1 MERASVRLPLRVL
14 ADPQP
19 WRLSKWVVPKGSSVY
34 LNQRVALLKS
44 ESSGAVEHALAP
56 HAGTLAS
63 ILVSDGDI
71 VDSSDT
77 TIAQIEYCPH
87 SIVFKGVCAVCG
99 QDVETPHFAETRSRQ
114 ESRLPVA
121 YNSTLLSVTRAE
133 AESVS
138 SVTARRLFE
147 SRRLSLVLDLDH
159 TLVHATDDPRA
170 AAILQHSPPGVD
182 LSSISSFSLG
192 SSDSSVSSRMYLKL
206 RPNLSQF
213 LATVA
218 PKFELHIYTM
228 GSRLYADRV
237 AKLIDPD
244 SKFFSGRITS
254 REDFAEGRF
263 NRKNIERLFPCD
275 DSMVLIVDDRED
287 VWISGTDQDYMPN
300 LVSADPYS
308 FWGGMHEAYDRASG
322 GKDVIPS
329 ATMPKP
335 KLSQP
340 PTPVVLHVNG
350 NGEPLTKTAVLP
362 RSGTCSSPSNARNA
376 VGREGKPDQG
386 LEDRLVGEGQE
397 EQIKS
402 SEYSNGKSIAN
413 DVREIEPCVEKALAQ
428 QSDLVEAANID
439 TSTVHTK
446 KGQES
451 QPQRSSGSLA
461 ASDVLVPDLTANE
474 TLPETQEISTGTV
487 SFEEHLRSI
496 VKGWWD
502 SDVTL
507 KSSQHLLR
515 LAQVLED
522 CHTEFFRQ
530 ASLACPGLPAS
541 THRSNQKNYTFQAPA
556 DVKDVLA
563 ERRRKVLAGCVL
575 TFTGVIPTGAKPE
588 TIPVWN
594 LALRLGAVCSTEFV
608 NGRTTHVVA
617 SAVRPANTQKCKE
630 ALHYGTAFVV
640 TVNWLEDSALNF
652 ERQYELSYSQLAQ
665 RRFRSEVE
673 YRMCVEN
680 RFKEAATKFK
690 KRGRLELDDIAA
702 KEVWHHQK
710 RMRVEDSRDLSLE
723 HSLDLESVLGHSMT
737 ARIVSEDELGAAMDS
752 AFDD

>member
-1 MERASVRLPLRVL
+1 MECASVRLPLRVL

-19 WRLSKWVVPKGSSVY
+19 WRLSKWVVSVGSSVY

-56 HAGTLAS
+56 HAGTLSAT
-63 ILVSDGDI
+63 LVSEGDA
-71 VDSSDT
+71 VDSSNT
-77 TIAQIEYCPH
+77 VIAHIEYCPH

-147 SRRLSLVLDLDH
+147 SQRLSLVLDLDH

-170 AAILQHSPPGVD
+170 AAILHHSPPDVD
-182 LSSISSFSLG
+182 LSSISSFTLG
-192 SSDSSVSSRMYLKL
+192 PSDSSISSRMYLKL
-206 RPNLSQF
+206 RPYLSQF

-263 NRKNIERLFPCD
+263 NRKNIDRLFPCD

-300 LVSADPYS
+300 LVAAHPYS
-308 FWGGMHEAYDRASG
+308 FWGGLHEAYDRASA
-322 GKDVIPS
+322 GKDAIPLVS
-329 ATMPKP
+329 APNP
-335 KLSQP
+335 KLAQP

-350 NGEPLTKTAVLP
+350 NGEPLKKTGVLLTSSSCP
-362 RSGTCSSPSNARNA
+362 PSSDGQSPSERERKPYQALEDQLVMGA
-376 VGREGKPDQG
+376 REG
-386 LEDRLVGEGQE
+386 
-397 EQIKS
+397 QIKS
-402 SEYSNGKSIAN
+402 SQCSNGESIAIN
-413 DVREIEPCVEKALAQ
+413 EGESKPLAGKVPPQ
-428 QSDLVEAANID
+428 QSDLVEAAKIYTKN
-439 TSTVHTK
+439 VHTK
-446 KGQES
+446 QRQES
-451 QPQRSSGSLA
+451 QPKRSTTSPA
-461 ASDVLVPDLTANE
+461 ASDALVPDLTANE
-474 TLPETQEISTGTV
+474 TLPEAQDMSTGTAT
-487 SFEEHLRSI
+487 FQEHLRNI

-530 ASLACPGLPAS
+530 ANLVCPGLLAS
-541 THRSNQKNYTFQAPA
+541 THRSKQKNNTFQAPV
-556 DVKDVLA
+556 DIKDILA

-575 TFTGVIPTGAKPE
+575 TFTGVIPTGSKPE

-617 SAVRPANTQKCKE
+617 SVVRPANTQKCKE
-630 ALHYGTAFVV
+630 ALHHGTAFVV
-640 TVNWLEDSALNF
+640 TVDWLEDSALNF
-652 ERQYELSYSQLAQ
+652 ERQGEFRYSQFAQ
-665 RRFRSEVE
+665 KRFGSEIG
-673 YRMCVEN
+673 YRMHVEG
-680 RFKEAATKFK
+680 RFEEAAANFK
-690 KRGRLELDDIAA
+690 KRSRLELDDIASR
-702 KEVWHHQK
+702 EVWHHQK
-710 RMRVEDSRDLSLE
+710 KMRVEDRRHLSLDYPY
-723 HSLDLESVLGHSMT
+723 DLEAPLDYSMA

-752 AFDD
+752 AFDE